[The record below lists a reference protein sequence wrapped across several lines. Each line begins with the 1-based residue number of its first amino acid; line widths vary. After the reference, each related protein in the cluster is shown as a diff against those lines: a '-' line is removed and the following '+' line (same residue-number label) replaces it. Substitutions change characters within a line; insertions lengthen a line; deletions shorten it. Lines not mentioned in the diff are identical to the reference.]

1 MKNRKF
7 GMAGV
12 GSANGE
18 MDFLTVP
25 TKITPVKQMMAEL
38 QSDDEEP
45 GLGYTH
51 TLLFSRILLQPE
63 QHYLFLTRCTMKIDG
78 KPPYN
83 PRRFNRYTTA
93 LLQEVGYQGKGD
105 GEDSNENTGIDTFYF
120 LPCLA
125 NRTVEWG

>member
-51 TLLFSRILLQPE
+51 TLVSTHNWDIVHIGLSDRRI
-63 QHYLFLTRCTMKIDG
+63 
-78 KPPYN
+78 
-83 PRRFNRYTTA
+83 
-93 LLQEVGYQGKGD
+93 
-105 GEDSNENTGIDTFYF
+105 
-120 LPCLA
+120 
-125 NRTVEWG
+125 